1 MKKHSAFS
9 LIEMSIVIAIVG
21 ILIAGV
27 AQASKMVKKSMLST
41 ARTLTKRS
49 VVNEMSGLV
58 MWYETTLENSFIKTE
73 MVDGVQVSTWYDNNP
88 QAVTKTN
95 ATQSTTANK
104 PIYTDNII
112 NGLPALKFGGTKN
125 FTTTNVCGQNYTIFV
140 IFRTG
145 VTTVNNYLTGWT
157 LLLADATGV
166 QYDTMPM
173 VVAGST
179 LLTANG
185 GVTADSTLYAA
196 NSKVVTDN
204 FPHLGEVAR
213 NMDIGTRNIWI
224 DGANNANDTNGVQGK
239 NLLANSSMFIG
250 RSGSSDNTTYLG
262 YIGEIIIFN
271 RMLLTDERKAVEKYL
286 ANKWKIN
293 LS

>member
-173 VVAGST
+173 VVAGSRPVVGSSKKIISG
-179 LLTANG
+179 LTAIARASEARFCMPPESSEGKRSAVFSFNP
-185 GVTADSTLYAA
+185 
-196 NSKVVTDN
+196 TDFN
-204 FPHLGEVAR
+204 F
-213 NMDIGTRNIWI
+213 
-224 DGANNANDTNGVQGK
+224 
-239 NLLANSSMFIG
+239 
-250 RSGSSDNTTYLG
+250 
-262 YIGEIIIFN
+262 
-271 RMLLTDERKAVEKYL
+271 
-286 ANKWKIN
+286 
-293 LS
+293 